1 MPELKNAHN
10 EPLDLSLAQIVQLG
24 KTKQRQLH
32 MQRKDATK
40 QQTRASSLG
49 AVTTVMRRPV
59 EVSETNNEEEPFQTN
74 LTLAAIP
81 DRLRNDRSS
90 S

>member
-32 MQRKDATK
+32 M
-40 QQTRASSLG
+40 
-49 AVTTVMRRPV
+49 
-59 EVSETNNEEEPFQTN
+59 
-74 LTLAAIP
+74 
-81 DRLRNDRSS
+81 
-90 S
+90 